1 MAIRDGERHK
11 AYLGPPLCT
20 EEQHAAAHQTIITLA
35 ANGLLKPIEGISTDS
50 VDKLIETY
58 ADILGIKRPRT

>member
-20 EEQHAAAHQTIITLA
+20 DEQHSAAWHTIRTLA
-35 ANGLLKPIEGISTDS
+35 AAGLLKPVEGYEGDT
-50 VDKLIETY
+50 VEAY
-58 ADILGIKRPRT
+58 ADILGIKRPQT

>member
-20 EEQHAAAHQTIITLA
+20 NEQHQGAWETIKTLA
-35 ANGLLKPIEGISTDS
+35 AAGLLKPVEDYDGDTA
-50 VDKLIETY
+50 EAY
-58 ADILGIKRPRT
+58 ADILGIRHG